1 MDTLDAFSLL
11 NVVFVVVLLAAWWA
25 FYDAAHR
32 PPDAEQDASP
42 MLAMSGMVFGAT
54 PLAPSATML
63 DGLDRVL
70 NRIGGAGGFAT
81 VSEFLRGAKQAYEL
95 ILPAVAQGNPA
106 SVDYL
111 LTEQVRQDFQTFAD
125 ARRQRGETESLMFIG
140 FSGVDVIAASFD
152 DVASVDVRFSADI
165 VSATRDR
172 DGNIIQGSA
181 DRVVRVA
188 EIWTFERDLK
198 SPRSRWRLAATDADE

>member
-1 MDTLDAFSLL
+1 MDTLYAFSLL
-11 NVVFVVVLLAAWWA
+11 NVAFVIVLLAAWWA
-25 FYDAAHR
+25 FYGAAHR
-32 PPDAEQDASP
+32 PPDAGQEASP
-42 MLAMSGMVFGAT
+42 MLAMSGMVFCAT
-54 PLAPSATML
+54 PLVPSATMP
-63 DGLDRVL
+63 DGLARVL
-70 NRIGGAGGFAT
+70 TRIGGAGGFAT
-81 VSEFLRGAKQAYEL
+81 VSEFVRGAKQAYEL
-95 ILPAVAQGNPA
+95 ILPAIARGNPA

-111 LTEQVRQDFQTFAD
+111 LTDQVRQDFQTFAD

-172 DGNIIQGSA
+172 EGNIIQGSA

>member
-32 PPDAEQDASP
+32 PRDAEQDASP

-70 NRIGGAGGFAT
+70 NRIGGAGGFVT
-81 VSEFLRGAKQAYEL
+81 VSDFLRGAKQAYEL

-125 ARRQRGETESLMFIG
+125 ARRQRGETESLMVIG
-140 FSGVDVIAASFD
+140 FSGVDVTAASFD

-172 DGNIIQGSA
+172 EGNIIQGSA

-198 SPRSRWRLAATDADE
+198 SPRSRRRLAATDADE

>member
-11 NVVFVVVLLAAWWA
+11 NVVFVIVLLAAWWA

-32 PPDAEQDASP
+32 PPDAEQEASP
-42 MLAMSGMVFGAT
+42 MLAMSGMVFDAT
-54 PLAPSATML
+54 PLGSSATMP

-70 NRIGGAGGFAT
+70 NRIGAAGGFAT
-81 VSEFLRGAKQAYEL
+81 VSEFVRGAKQAYEL
-95 ILPAVAQGNPA
+95 ILPAVARGNPA

-111 LTEQVRQDFQTFAD
+111 LTEQVRRDFLTFAD

-140 FSGVDVIAASFD
+140 FNGVDVIAASFD

-172 DGNIIQGSA
+172 DGNVVQGSA

-198 SPRSRWRLAATDADE
+198 TPRSRWRLAATDADE